1 MTKIKPPD
9 SQTNPK
15 GDSASCRHTP
25 AMRKIRLGEKSKKE
39 EDKKKGGGGGGR
51 QGQQLCYVS
60 GMMLSHFPSLF
71 VAAGSSSD

>member
-39 EDKKKGGGGGGR
+39 EDKKKGGGGSTR
-51 QGQQLCYVS
+51 AATVLRFRYDVVS
-60 GMMLSHFPSLF
+60 FPKSVCSRRLIK
-71 VAAGSSSD
+71 